1 MTDSRPSLL
10 VLSFSDISNDA
21 RVRKQIGLFAERYH
35 VTTCG
40 RGDAIRDDVE
50 HIRVD
55 LVESKVASILQAI
68 MLRLRMYR
76 LAFAFE
82 PEVRAARKAL
92 GARRFDA
99 AIAND
104 AESIVVA
111 AEHAGYE
118 RTHADLHEYWPGL
131 HDQIDNWVRLR
142 QPYYQW
148 MMRNFAA
155 KAGSATTVSQA
166 IADRYLQEFK
176 IECGVVHNA
185 TPKHELEPSYVDL
198 PLRIVHSGST
208 QPNRKPEV
216 MMQAVAQTKTD
227 VQFDMYLTGAHTEYW
242 EELRALAAKISD
254 RIRVLP
260 PKPYAELIETLNSYD
275 VGIHILPATNTNN
288 RLALPN
294 KLFDYVQARLGI
306 IVGPT
311 QDMKS
316 RVEEFGLGAVTTG
329 FEVQDVVA
337 ALDALTL
344 QQVRDWKRN
353 SAKAARVLNVEHEL
367 PVWERSIAERVR
379 ARRD

>member
-1 MTDSRPSLL
+1 MTEQLPALL
-10 VLSFSDISNDA
+10 IVSFSDIANDA
-21 RVRKQIGLFAERYH
+21 RVRKQINLFADSYR

-55 LVESKVASILQAI
+55 LAESKVASFAQAI
-68 MLRLRMYR
+68 LLRLRLYR

-92 GARRFDA
+92 GRRRFDA

-104 AESIVVA
+104 AESIVIA
-111 AEHAGYE
+111 AEHAGYAH
-118 RTHADLHEYWPGL
+118 THADLHEYWPGL
-131 HDQIDNWVRLR
+131 HDQIANWVRLR
-142 QPYYQW
+142 QPYYRW
-148 MMRNFAA
+148 MMRRFAA

-166 IADRYLQEFK
+166 IADRYLQEFG
-176 IECGVVHNA
+176 IHCGVVHNA
-185 TPKHELEPSYVDL
+185 TPKHELEPSGVER
-198 PLRIVHSGST
+198 PIRIVHSGST

-216 MMQAVAQTKTD
+216 MMHAVAQTTTD
-227 VQFDMYLTGAHTEYW
+227 VRLDMYLTGAHTEYW
-242 EELRALAAKISD
+242 NELSSLAAKLGN

-260 PKPYAELIETLNSYD
+260 PKPYSELIATLNAYD

-294 KLFDYVQARLGI
+294 KLFDYVQARLGL

-316 RVEEFGLGAVTTG
+316 RVEEFGIGVVTSG
-329 FEVQDVVA
+329 FETQDVVEV
-337 ALDALTL
+337 LNSLTAE
-344 QQVRDWKRN
+344 QIREWKQH
-353 SAKAARVLNVEHEL
+353 SAKAAQVLNVEHEL
-367 PVWERSIAERVR
+367 PVWEQAIAERVR
-379 ARRD
+379 VNRD